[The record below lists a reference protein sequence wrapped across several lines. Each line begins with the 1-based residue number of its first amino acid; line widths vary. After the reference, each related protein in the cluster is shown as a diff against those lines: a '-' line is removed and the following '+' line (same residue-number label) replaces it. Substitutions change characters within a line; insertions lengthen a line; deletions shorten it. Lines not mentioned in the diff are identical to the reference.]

1 MTTTI
6 PKNIRQEFEKKIR
19 RGIFNPVARFL
30 HENIREERMQE
41 ALGFTWALY
50 KRHAEAGDIL
60 DDALLV
66 HACRLRAIDLSR
78 HLASGD
84 RTQRLKDVFDQRN
97 YNRRR
102 VEVLGLGEY
111 VVEFEDNPQI
121 DNVESNADVGRARAY
136 SLNPTGRIIS
146 AISLN
151 EWLATLAPRDRLLIE
166 LRAAGHDLDE
176 IGSVLGMDRV
186 AVCRRVKALG
196 ELLAEHA
203 GMPAAV
209 HRRQLKRAKA
219 SEEPAPESGVRAK
232 TRGRP
237 RKTPAPVSTKRDR
250 PSRWARR
257 AA

>member
-1 MTTTI
+1 VTTTI

-19 RGIFNPVARFL
+19 RGIFNPVARFV

-50 KRHAEAGDIL
+50 KRHAEAGDVL

-102 VEVLGLGEY
+102 VEVMGLGEY
-111 VVEFEDNPQI
+111 VAEFEDNPQI
-121 DNVESNADVGRARAY
+121 DNQESNADIGRARSR

-146 AISLN
+146 AVSLN
-151 EWLATLAPRDRLLIE
+151 EWLQELAPRDRELIE
-166 LRAAGHDLDE
+166 LRAAGYDLDE
-176 IGSVLGMDRV
+176 SAAKLGISRFG
-186 AVCRRVKALG
+186 VCRRVKELG
-196 ELLAEHA
+196 EFLVKHA
-203 GMPAAV
+203 GMPDAV
-209 HRRQLKRAKA
+209 HRQKLKRAKA
-219 SEEPAPESGVRAK
+219 SEEPAPESGIRTKV

-237 RKTPAPVSTKRDR
+237 KKSVGSPAWHK
-250 PSRWARR
+250 PSRRVRR